1 MAVLTDRTVLITG
14 AVSGIGLA
22 TARLFLSEGARVHLV
37 DLDGTEMDRVLADLG
52 AGASGSIADVTDER
66 AVRQA
71 VQEAVQALGRLDV
84 VISNAGI
91 SGPNA
96 PVVEYPA
103 EDFRRVL
110 EVHVVGAF
118 NVLQQALPQ
127 VTDGGSIII
136 TSSVTGLV
144 GIPNIAGYT
153 AAKHAQIGLMRTT
166 AQEVAGR
173 GIRVNTLHPGPVDNE
188 FQADIER
195 EATGLD
201 TDRARQAF
209 DEQIPLGRHSTV
221 EEIAQAMLYLASD
234 ASAMVTSTTFRID
247 GGLGG

>member
-1 MAVLTDRTVLITG
+1 MTVLANRTVLITG

-22 TARLFLSEGARVHLV
+22 TARMFLDEGARVHLV
-37 DLDGTEMDRVLADLG
+37 DLDSAAVETTVADLG
-52 AGASGSIADVTDER
+52 AGASGTAADVTDSAAVGR
-66 AVRQA
+66 AVE
-71 VQEAVQALGRLDV
+71 EAVREMGHLDV

-96 PVVEYPA
+96 PVVDYPV

-118 NVLQQALPQ
+118 NVLQQALPH
-127 VTDGGSIII
+127 VVDGGSVII

-144 GIPNIAGYT
+144 GIPEISGYT
-153 AAKHAQIGLMRTT
+153 TAKHAQIGLMRTT
-166 AQEVAGR
+166 AKEVAGR
-173 GIRVNTLHPGPVDNE
+173 RIRVNTLHPGPVDNE
-188 FQADIER
+188 FQAAIER
-195 EATGLD
+195 DATGLA
-201 TDRARQAF
+201 TDKARRAF
-209 DEQIPLGRHSTV
+209 DDQIPLGRHSTV

-234 ASAMVTSTTFRID
+234 VSAMVTSTTFRID

>member
-1 MAVLTDRTVLITG
+1 MTVLANRTVLITG

-22 TARLFLSEGARVHLV
+22 TARRFLDEGARVHLV
-37 DLDGTEMDRVLADLG
+37 DLDPATVETTVAELG
-52 AGASGSIADVTDER
+52 AGASGSAADVTDPTAVGR
-66 AVRQA
+66 AVE
-71 VQEAVQALGRLDV
+71 EAVRELGHLDV

-96 PVVEYPA
+96 PVVDYPV

-118 NVLQQALPQ
+118 NVLQQTLPH
-127 VTDGGSIII
+127 VVDGGSVII

-144 GIPNIAGYT
+144 GIPEISGYT
-153 AAKHAQIGLMRTT
+153 TAKHAQVGLMRTT
-166 AQEVAGR
+166 AKEVAGR
-173 GIRVNTLHPGPVDNE
+173 RIRVNTLHPGPVDNE
-188 FQADIER
+188 FQAAIER
-195 EATGLD
+195 DATGLD
-201 TDRARQAF
+201 TDAARRAF
-209 DEQIPLGRHSTV
+209 DDQIPLGRHSTV

>member
-1 MAVLTDRTVLITG
+1 MF
-14 AVSGIGLA
+14 LA
-22 TARLFLSEGARVHLV
+22 EGARVHLV
-37 DLDGTEMDRVLADLG
+37 DLDPARVEATVGDLG
-52 AGASGSIADVTDER
+52 DGASGTAADVTDSAAVGR
-66 AVRQA
+66 AVEDA
-71 VQEAVQALGRLDV
+71 VRDLGHLDV

-96 PVVEYPA
+96 PVVDYPV

-118 NVLQQALPQ
+118 NVLQHALPH
-127 VTDGGSIII
+127 VVDGGSVII

-144 GIPNIAGYT
+144 GIPDIAGYT
-153 AAKHAQIGLMRTT
+153 TAKHAQIGLMRTT
-166 AQEVAGR
+166 AKEVAGR
-173 GIRVNTLHPGPVDNE
+173 GVRVNTIHPGPVDNE
-188 FQADIER
+188 FQAAIER
-195 EATGLD
+195 EATGLE
-201 TDRARQAF
+201 TEQARRAF
-209 DEQIPLGRHSTV
+209 DDQIPLGRHSSV